1 MTDATTT
8 VGDVKAALRDF
19 ARERD
24 WEQFHNPKDLG
35 VALSIEVGEILEH
48 FRFRTGEEIGERLKD
63 ESFRGRLAHEL
74 ADAASFIIRLADVTG
89 IDLTAAIEKKMRVS
103 AEKYPADTVRGKPH
117 KYTHYTSED
126 ER

>member
-48 FRFRTGEEIGERLKD
+48 FRFQTGEEIGERLKD
-63 ESFRGRLAHEL
+63 EGFRESLAHEL

-89 IDLTAAIEKKMRVS
+89 VDLTAAIEEKMRVS
-103 AEKYPADTVRGKPH
+103 AQKYPADTVRGKPH
-117 KYTHYTSED
+117 KYTYYADQGEG
-126 ER
+126 

>member
-8 VGDVKAALRDF
+8 VADVKAALRGF

-48 FRFRTGEEIGERLKD
+48 FRFRTNDDVAERLKHD
-63 ESFRGRLAHEL
+63 GFRASLSHEL

-89 IDLTAAIEKKMRVS
+89 IDLAAAIEQKMRVS

-117 KYTHYTSED
+117 KYTHYRPEN
-126 ER
+126 